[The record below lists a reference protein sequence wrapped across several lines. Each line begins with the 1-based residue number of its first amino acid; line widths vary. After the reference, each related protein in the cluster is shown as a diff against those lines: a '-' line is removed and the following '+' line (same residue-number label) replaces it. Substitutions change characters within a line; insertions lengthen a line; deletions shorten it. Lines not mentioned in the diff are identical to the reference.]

1 VEIQRLIGRT
11 LRSVVNLSMLGIR
24 SLLIDCDVL
33 QADGGTR
40 TASINGAFL
49 ALALAINRL
58 MDKKLLEYSP
68 LIDFVA
74 ATSVGIIGETPC
86 LDLNYEEDSRA
97 AVDMNLVM
105 TGNGRFV
112 EIQGTAE
119 KQPFTAEQLQ
129 VMLGLGALGIKQ
141 LIEAQKSALAARGI
155 NLTRLGLNKG

>member
-1 VEIQRLIGRT
+1 
-11 LRSVVNLSMLGIR
+11 
-24 SLLIDCDVL
+24 
-33 QADGGTR
+33 
-40 TASINGAFL
+40 
-49 ALALAINRL
+49 
-58 MDKKLLEYSP
+58 MDKKLLEYPP